1 MGRAG
6 VSMTKSPFGGE
17 LDLART
23 GVTRSDHLHAGSIH
37 IVASGLTWTVEN
49 TSGIQLK
56 YASAAVGF
64 GTYGL
69 GMAK

>member
-23 GVTRSDHLHAGSIH
+23 GVTRSDQRQDRQRAPERRRRLRNLWIGHGEI
-37 IVASGLTWTVEN
+37 
-49 TSGIQLK
+49 
-56 YASAAVGF
+56 AA
-64 GTYGL
+64 T
-69 GMAK
+69 